1 MTKDL
6 ETYSPK
12 QNEEIL
18 DQKWISSFELNKQ
31 EPHPILKWLKN
42 FIEGKDEKR

>member
-6 ETYSPK
+6 EIYSPK

-31 EPHPILKWLKN
+31 KQHSVLDWIEN